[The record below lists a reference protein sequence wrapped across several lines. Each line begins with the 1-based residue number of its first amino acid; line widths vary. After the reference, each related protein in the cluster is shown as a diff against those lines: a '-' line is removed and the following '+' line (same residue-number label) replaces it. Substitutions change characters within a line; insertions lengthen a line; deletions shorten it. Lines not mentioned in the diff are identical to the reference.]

1 MEVARLRAV
10 HVRNALPTSTSDCW
24 NQTSI
29 LFVICVR
36 ERGEAKQKIVYV
48 SSLKSATLNPDWCVI
63 MHDMRPRYLSNSLV
77 NRPDAEEWILV
88 FSCNGEG
95 KWEILQQLHICKENF
110 SFVGRS
116 LGLMEVPYSPNS
128 VVLELD
134 NGFYVGCRSAKSA
147 SNATQG
153 QEHGSSVG
161 HGMVHEIFQRLRERD
176 NNLTTASD
184 IPSTIEQNASL
195 CVDLHVGSKGN
206 LQDIT
211 LYHGK
216 EAAKAR
222 DAAVARALRVV
233 RRVRALRQIQAQ
245 TRELS
250 TQWKSTLEKRK
261 VLLKLS
267 VASAESKNKVV
278 ELENTLAERRHWL
291 REANAL
297 KQEMESRVCLW
308 ASTQPHLKEIL
319 DSCIRNLAKAET
331 ILVSK
336 GGYERLANIQHMV
349 SLWRSSALSKLG
361 ALFRVQSNI
370 VDEFFPSHDLHL
382 HSRAPHEIR
391 LSICGIDL
399 EPMVWHYIFDI
410 YLQWGGE
417 GQERMEKMATAL
429 GYAALVAKL
438 TSNYL
443 DVRLQFSLY
452 PIGSHS
458 FLTDRL
464 PRMDQLKAGDS
475 MPDFSPRLYPLYVD
489 HSEKGAFTQAVYL
502 FNRDLHQLL
511 DVYGLGHHAQKQS
524 FSNLHILLSCARKV
538 LSSPPPPES

>member
-10 HVRNALPTSTSDCW
+10 HVRNALPTSTSACW

-36 ERGEAKQKIVYV
+36 ERGEAKQRIVYV

-63 MHDMRPRYLSNSLV
+63 MHDMRPRYLSNSRV
-77 NRPDAEEWILV
+77 NRPGVEEWILV
-88 FSCNGEG
+88 FSCDGQGE
-95 KWEILQQLHICKENF
+95 WEILQQLHVCKENF

-116 LGLMEVPYSPNS
+116 LGLVKVPYSPNS

-134 NGFYVGCRSAKSA
+134 DGFYVGCHSAQRA
-147 SNATQG
+147 SNASQG
-153 QEHGSSVG
+153 QEHDSPAG
-161 HGMVHEIFQRLRERD
+161 HCMVHEIFQRLREED
-176 NNLTTASD
+176 ENLTTASGV
-184 IPSTIEQNASL
+184 PSRVEESASL
-195 CVDLHVGSKGN
+195 CVDLHVGSNEN

-211 LYHGK
+211 IHHGK

-222 DAAVARALRVV
+222 DAAVARALRIVC
-233 RRVRALRQIQAQ
+233 RVRTLRRIQAQ
-245 TRELS
+245 TQELS

-261 VLLKLS
+261 VLLNLS
-267 VASAESKNKVV
+267 VACAKSRNKVAD
-278 ELENTLAERRHWL
+278 LEKTLAERRYWL

-297 KQEMESRVCLW
+297 KQDMESRVCLW
-308 ASTQPHLKEIL
+308 ASTRPHLKEVL

-370 VDEFFPSHDLHL
+370 VDESYHGHDLRL

-417 GQERMEKMATAL
+417 GQERMERMATAL

-464 PRMDQLKAGDS
+464 PMMDQLKAGDS
-475 MPDFSPRLYPLYVD
+475 VPDFSPRLYPLYVD

-524 FSNLHILLSCARKV
+524 FSNLHILLSCARKAT
-538 LSSPPPPES
+538 SSPPPPES